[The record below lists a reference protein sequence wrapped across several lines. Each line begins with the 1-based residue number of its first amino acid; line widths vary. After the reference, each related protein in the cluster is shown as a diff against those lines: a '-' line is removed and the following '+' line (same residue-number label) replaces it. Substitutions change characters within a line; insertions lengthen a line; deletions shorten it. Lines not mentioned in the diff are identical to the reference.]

1 MNSIS
6 VTQPTTLSQNHENR
20 SRSKRSRQLYWPPAA
35 IANRCASH
43 LGGIH
48 LVKAGAEDPEVAT
61 IAILRGSASQII
73 GGVAVVSEGSAAIS
87 LSQGGFKKRYPH
99 TDPNEDAAAFALGE
113 AGILLAVAD
122 GHNGCDAAES
132 AIDELMLRAGAL
144 LTRNRNTVDGWW
156 QEIALE
162 TIGAIQTALASR
174 VAQEMRGHSR
184 TTLALALV
192 LPGEGLLAFASLGDS
207 HIFRVRPKEAVDL
220 GIHPEGLRCF
230 LGNPADDLDTLAKS
244 SVVGVESL
252 ANTRA
257 VILATD
263 GISEPGI
270 GVDVPEHTVSECA
283 AGADRCAPEL
293 RPLELARNVSEA
305 ALAAHQRHRAG
316 DNIAA
321 AVTCLPPRQDSAT
334 EAG

>member
-1 MNSIS
+1 MA
-6 VTQPTTLSQNHENR
+6 R
-20 SRSKRSRQLYWPPAA
+20 
-35 IANRCASH
+35 AS
-43 LGGIH
+43 
-48 LVKAGAEDPEVAT
+48 AEDPEAAT
-61 IAILRGSASQII
+61 IAILRGSESQII

-87 LSQGGFKKRYPH
+87 LSQGGFKKRYSH

-113 AGILLAVAD
+113 AGVLLAVAD

-132 AIDELMLRAGAL
+132 AIDELMCRAGAL
-144 LTRNRNTVDGWW
+144 LTRDGSTADAWW
-156 QEIALE
+156 KKTALE
-162 TIGAIQTALASR
+162 TIGSIQTALVSR
-174 VAQEMRGHSR
+174 AAQGVRGHSR

-192 LPGEGLLAFASLGDS
+192 LPGDDLLAFASVGDS
-207 HIFRVRPKEAVDL
+207 HIFRVCPNEVVDL
-220 GIHPEGLRCF
+220 GSHSEGLRCF
-230 LGNPADDLDTLAKS
+230 LGNPANDLGDLAKN
-244 SVVGVESL
+244 SVVGIESL

-270 GVDVPEHTVSECA
+270 GVDVPEFAVSECA
-283 AGADRCAPEL
+283 AGVDRFAPEL

-321 AVTCLPPRQDSAT
+321 AVTCLPPRQDSASET
-334 EAG
+334 GKPAS